1 VTPSLLPVVAI
12 VGPTAVGKTEQGVLL
27 ASAYR
32 GEIVSADSR
41 QIYRFMDIGTGKP
54 SPLQRAQVS
63 HHLLDIVKPDEEFSV
78 AHYQETAAA
87 AIADIHRRGKFPFLV
102 GGSGQYVWALL
113 QGFRLP
119 QVPPNEALRK
129 EMAAIAE
136 EESGVDW
143 LFAQLQEADPI
154 AARRIDP
161 RNVRRVIRAIEVT
174 RATGVPFSQ
183 VGKAEPPPYRTMI
196 IGLTALREE
205 LYRRVDARVDAML
218 EAGWLDE
225 VRRLLEMGFDP
236 KLPAL
241 SSLGYGELIAHLR
254 GEADLAAATAKIK
267 QRTRRYAAHQYTWFR
282 LIDERITWF
291 DITKDGQERIAE
303 AVAKFLGQAC

>member
-1 VTPSLLPVVAI
+1 MTAALFPVVAI
-12 VGPTAVGKTEQGVLL
+12 VGPTAVGKSELGVLL

-54 SPLQRAQVS
+54 SPQQRAQVP

-78 AHYQETAAA
+78 AHYQEMATA
-87 AIADIHRRGKFPFLV
+87 AIAAIHRRGKSPFLI
-102 GGSGQYVWALL
+102 GGSGQYVWSLL

-119 QVPPNEALRK
+119 QVPPNEALRG
-129 EMAAIAE
+129 ELAAIAE
-136 EESGVDW
+136 EEGGIDW
-143 LFAQLQEADPI
+143 LFAQLQEADPV
-154 AARRIDP
+154 AATRIDP

-183 VGKAEPPPYRTMI
+183 VGKVEPPPYRALI
-196 IGLTALREE
+196 IGLTAPREE
-205 LYRRVDARVDAML
+205 LYRRVEARVDAML
-218 EAGWLDE
+218 AAGWLGE
-225 VRRLLEMGFDP
+225 VKRLLEMGYDP

-241 SSLGYGELIAHLR
+241 SSLGYEELIAHLR
-254 GEADLAAATAKIK
+254 GEAGLASATAKIK

-282 LIDERITWF
+282 RSDERITWF
-291 DITKDGQERIAE
+291 DITKAKGTEISE
-303 AVAKFLGQAC
+303 AVAKFLGQAS